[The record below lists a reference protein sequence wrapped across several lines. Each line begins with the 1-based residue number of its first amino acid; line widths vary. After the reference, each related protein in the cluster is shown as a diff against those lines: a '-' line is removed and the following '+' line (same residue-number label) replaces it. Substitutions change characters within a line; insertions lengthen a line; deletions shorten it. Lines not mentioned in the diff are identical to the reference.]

1 MNSILILLKDSA
13 WKKYFVVVV
22 EFAITTYKER
32 LGFSKKG
39 TLAVR
44 VLNDLFSDVTWIY
57 LRSALLSV
65 KIKDD
70 LVAFFQ
76 WSCNDNLKLH
86 CPLKERYC
94 KS

>member
-1 MNSILILLKDSA
+1 MSSVFILLTDSA
-13 WKKYFVVVV
+13 WKKYFFVAV

-32 LGFSKKG
+32 LGFSQKG

-44 VLNDLFSDVTWIY
+44 VLNDLFSDITWIC

-70 LVAFFQ
+70 LVAVFQ

-94 KS
+94 K

>member
-1 MNSILILLKDSA
+1 MISIFILLKDSA
-13 WKKYFVVVV
+13 WKKYFVVAV

-32 LGFSKKG
+32 LGFSQKG

-44 VLNDLFSDVTWIY
+44 VLNDLFSDITWIC
-57 LRSALLSV
+57 LRSALFAV

-70 LVAFFQ
+70 LVAVFK
-76 WSCNDNLKLH
+76 WSNNDHLKLH